1 MPGPV
6 PKRSDQRR
14 RRNKAEPTDTVT
26 LSQTVAVP
34 ELGLTDVHPLAR
46 DLYDSLKE
54 SGQSLYYEPSDW
66 QRARLM
72 VEMLS
77 SLLYEPGKRSSM
89 MYVAIQQDLRDLMV
103 CEADR
108 RRLKLEIERGASD
121 TSAEDARVAQM
132 AAYRR
137 VAGS

>member
-1 MPGPV
+1 MSGAV
-6 PKRSDQRR
+6 
-14 RRNKAEPTDTVT
+14 V
-26 LSQTVAVP
+26 VP
-34 ELGLTDVHPLAR
+34 ELGLVDVHPLAR
-46 DLYDSLKE
+46 DLYESLKD

-89 MYVAIQQDLRDLMV
+89 MYAAIQQDLRDLMV

-108 RRLKLEIERGASD
+108 RRLKLEIERGGAD

-137 VAGS
+137 VAGP